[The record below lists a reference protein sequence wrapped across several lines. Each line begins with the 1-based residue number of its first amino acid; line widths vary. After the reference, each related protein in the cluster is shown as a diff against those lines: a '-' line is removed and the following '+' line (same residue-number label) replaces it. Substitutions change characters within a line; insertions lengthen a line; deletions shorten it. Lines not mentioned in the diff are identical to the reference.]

1 MICACID
8 TSNDETGSS
17 KIMIFGLT
25 ERARAIA
32 ALLDPT
38 LYTGLCAEMAR
49 DGAQRA
55 RKAAAEIG
63 RVNPA

>member
-1 MICACID
+1 MKFLGRVAGFAAVAGL
-8 TSNDETGSS
+8 SLTGAH
-17 KIMIFGLT
+17 LD
-25 ERARAIA
+25 AQALA

-49 DGAQRA
+49 DGAKRA

-63 RVNPA
+63 RA